1 MSAMTGEAASCRS
14 IPQGDGCPTAAR
26 AVPAP
31 ASKAPIVTAPIVTAA
46 IVTAAIVTAYALK
59 RENTGICITAPVP
72 QVLVISISLVVVM
85 TALARRRNRRDRD
98 SLTPPAADEVCAT
111 DRVLGRH

>member
-31 ASKAPIVTAPIVTAA
+31 ASKAP

-85 TALARRRNRRDRD
+85 TAVARRRNRRDRD